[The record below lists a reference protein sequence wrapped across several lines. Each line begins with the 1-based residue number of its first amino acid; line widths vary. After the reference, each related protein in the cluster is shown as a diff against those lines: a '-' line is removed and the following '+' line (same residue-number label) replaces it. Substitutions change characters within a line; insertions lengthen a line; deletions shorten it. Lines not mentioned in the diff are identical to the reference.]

1 MKKVMLLVMSA
12 MFVFGQASAQSDT
25 RDIMKQRAKLE
36 NQSRKMTNDA
46 KASKDAKKQAKQY
59 RKEGWNT
66 MPGQLPLE
74 KQVERSFQFQNMFE
88 EDLVTPKYVWG
99 DASSIAQVYDAG
111 KMQALELS
119 RQNLAA
125 AIETQ
130 VARLVSDN
138 VSNDQLAQ
146 GQATSLVQTLSKA
159 KSKVTAKLG
168 QTVPVVEMYRKLDDG
183 TVEVRTQIFYSM
195 DKAREVVR
203 DALRQQMLEEGQQMS
218 AEVDKLLSK

>member
-1 MKKVMLLVMSA
+1 MSA
-12 MFVFGQASAQSDT
+12 MLIFGQASAQSNAQDV
-25 RDIMKQRAKLE
+25 MKQRAKLE
-36 NQSRKMTNDA
+36 NQSRKMQNNA

-59 RKEGWNT
+59 KKEGWNT

-74 KQVERSFQFQNMFE
+74 KQLERAFLFQNQWE
-88 EDLVTPKYVWG
+88 DDLVTPKFVWG

-119 RQNLAA
+119 RQNLAGN
-125 AIETQ
+125 IETQ
-130 VARLVSDN
+130 VARLLTDN

-168 QTVPVVEMYRKLDDG
+168 QTVPVVEMYRKHDDG
-183 TVEVRTQIFYSM
+183 TVEVRVQIAYSM
-195 DKAREVVR
+195 DKAREVAR
-203 DALRQQMLEEGQQMS
+203 EALRQQMQEEGKQMS
-218 AEVDKLLSK
+218 AELDKMLSK

>member
-1 MKKVMLLVMSA
+1 MSA
-12 MFVFGQASAQSDT
+12 MFVFGQASAQSNAQ
-25 RDIMKQRAKLE
+25 DIMKQRAKLE
-36 NQSRKMTNDA
+36 NQSRKMQNDA

-74 KQVERSFQFQNMFE
+74 KQLERAFLFQKQWE
-88 EDLVTPKYVWG
+88 EDLVTPKFVWG

-119 RQNLAA
+119 RQNLAGN
-125 AIETQ
+125 IETQ
-130 VARLVSDN
+130 VARLLTDN

-159 KSKVTAKLG
+159 KAFTVKNAQGKVTFKVAKYDKKAKKNI
-168 QTVPVVEMYRKLDDG
+168 TVSAAGKVTIKKGLKKG
-183 TVEVRTQIFYSM
+183 NYSL
-195 DKAREVVR
+195 KPY
-203 DALRQQMLEEGQQMS
+203 
-218 AEVDKLLSK
+218 